1 MPELPQ
7 TVDYI
12 VVGGGTAGNVVAARL
27 AERGF
32 SVLVVEAGKDESAEP
47 EIRIPGLFVK
57 NSMNEERNWNIKSTP
72 QSHVNGRQIP
82 LPRSEAIYLV
92 FEKPKLNISVDFSG
106 KSLGGTSNVNYM
118 QLNYPA
124 AREFNEGSIQS
135 LGIEGWS
142 WDDLLPYFKKFEKIN
157 TDTTIDAHI
166 QPQPNV
172 HGDSGPV
179 EATLPVETT
188 PSRELWFKTMNEIGV
203 KTNPDV
209 KSGSNLGVWNCFQ
222 AIDSKNRAR
231 VSSDTAYIKPAL
243 SKLPNLHVATEAHV
257 SRVLLSAPGDGSLP
271 VAEGVEF
278 IQGGEKR
285 TVKALKEVV
294 VSAGTY
300 GTPQVLELSGI
311 GDKNVLSK
319 HDFTRDEN
327 QRLTYIILDVQRTIH
342 WRPLPSSYHLAWIP
356 STHYETIQP
365 RLRGKCKD
373 KRRGKFAIIPLS
385 FATLPANR
393 ILSAEAKA
401 ALKDGL
407 RQAAKNADNALVPK
421 MVELQLG
428 WLDSDEVAFLEYIE
442 SSAFMPS
449 NTTTPEPGKCYFTVA
464 CCLQFPLSRGT
475 VHIASTDPMEKPLV
489 DPQFL
494 SAKTDLDI
502 IVAGFK
508 FIQGLFTQSKTFAEG
523 VVGEVAPATGGDDEK
538 LREYIKNNLN
548 VVFHPVGT
556 AAMLPRELGGV
567 VDKDLKVYG
576 VDGLRVADAS
586 IFPIEFSTHPMATV
600 YAMAEKAADIIGGSS
615 A

>member
-7 TVDYI
+7 TVDYV

-47 EIRIPGLFVK
+47 EIRTPGLFVK
-57 NSMNEERNWNIKSTP
+57 NHMNEERNWNIKSTP
-72 QSHVNGRQIP
+72 QCNANGRQIS
-82 LPRSEAIYLV
+82 LPR
-92 FEKPKLNISVDFSG
+92 G
-106 KSLGGTSNVNYM
+106 KSLGGSSNLNYM

-124 AREFNEGSIQS
+124 AQEFNEAFRA

-166 QPQPNV
+166 QPHPNV
-172 HGDSGPV
+172 HGDSGPI

-188 PSRELWFKTMNEIGV
+188 PSRELWFKTMNEVGV

-209 KSGSNLGVWNCFQ
+209 KSGSNVGVWNCFQ

-243 SKLPNLHVATEAHV
+243 SKLSNLHVATEAHV
-257 SRVLLSAPGDGSLP
+257 SRVLLSTPSDGSLP

-278 IQGGEKR
+278 IQGGEKV
-285 TVKALKEVV
+285 TVKASKEVV
-294 VSAGTY
+294 VSAGAY

-319 HDFTRDEN
+319 HGITTLVESPGVGANLLFELPPGVDSFDTLRNDPAKAAGEM
-327 QRLTYIILDVQRTIH
+327 QRYLT
-342 WRPLPSSYHLAWIP
+342 
-356 STHYETIQP
+356 E
-365 RLRGKCKD
+365 
-373 KRRGKFAIIPLS
+373 RRGKFALIPLS
-385 FATLPANR
+385 FATVPANK

-401 ALKDGL
+401 ALKDGF
-407 RQAAKNADNALVPK
+407 RQAAKNADNPLIPK

-428 WLDSDEVAFLEYIE
+428 WLDNDEITFLEFIE
-442 SSAFMPS
+442 SSAFSPS
-449 NTTTPEPGKCYFTVA
+449 VTNLIPEPGKSYFSVA
-464 CCLQFPLSRGT
+464 CCLQYPLSRGT
-475 VHIASTDPMEKPLV
+475 VHIASTDPLEKPLV

-494 SAKTDLDI
+494 SSKTDLDVM
-502 IVAGFK
+502 VAGFK
-508 FIQGLFTQSKTFAEG
+508 FIQGLTQTKTFAEG
-523 VVGEVAPATGGDDEK
+523 VVGEVSPATKDDEGDIK
-538 LREYIKNNLN
+538 LREYIKNNLG

-556 AAMLPRELGGV
+556 AAMLPKELGGV

-576 VDGLRVADAS
+576 VDRLRVADAS